1 MSGVDKPN
9 LIQTSVEVNRVKQMQ
24 KTEFRN
30 IQGHIEIK
38 QKENEERQR
47 SRPVPT
53 HKAGH
58 KRIAAKKDEGG
69 NHKNA
74 KQKKGR
80 KGGKRKRN
88 RDKGNFLD
96 IKA

>member
-53 HKAGH
+53 HKTGH
-58 KRIAAKKDEGG
+58 KRIAAKKDEKG
-69 NHKNA
+69 NHSNA
-74 KQKKGR
+74 KQEEDR
-80 KGGKRKRN
+80 KERKRKRN

>member
-53 HKAGH
+53 HKTGH
-58 KRIAAKKDEGG
+58 KRIAAKKDEQDNRGKARQEGG
-69 NHKNA
+69 RSK
-74 KQKKGR
+74 
-80 KGGKRKRN
+80 GKRKRN
-88 RDKGNFLD
+88 KEKGNFLD